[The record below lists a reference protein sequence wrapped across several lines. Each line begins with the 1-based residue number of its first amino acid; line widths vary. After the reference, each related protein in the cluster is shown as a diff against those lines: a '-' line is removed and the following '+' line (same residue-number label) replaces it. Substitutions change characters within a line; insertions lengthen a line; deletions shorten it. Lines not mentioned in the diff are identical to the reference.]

1 MARMK
6 HVVENWMFVV
16 VAQRKK
22 RFAIADETI
31 TFHLATL

>member
-22 RFAIADETI
+22 KVCSADETI